1 MSKLYFSISELIHS
15 DKAILHRINNM
26 PDINSLDNMLN
37 LIHYCLNPI
46 RTAIKKP
53 MLVTSGYRCEELNKL
68 VGGADNSNHLTGCAC
83 DFIIKGMKPKEII
96 KFITAMNI
104 EYDELVNEYDSWVH
118 IAYRHN
124 NNRMKQFKVE

>member
-46 RTAIKKP
+46 RTAIKEP
-53 MLVTSGYRCEELNKL
+53 MIVTSGYRCEKLNKL
-68 VGGADNSNHLTGCAC
+68 VGGADNSNHLAGCAC
-83 DFIIKGMKPKEII
+83 DFIIQGMQPREII
-96 KFITAMNI
+96 KFINAMNI
-104 EYDELVNEYDSWVH
+104 EYDELINEYDKWVH
-118 IAYRHN
+118 ISFRKG
-124 NNRMKQFKVE
+124 NNRQKSFKIE